1 MGLFDGFKQRGFDN
15 FNEQQAIMAIVIA
28 AIKADGHISSEEV
41 QRLRAMCALSPIFA
55 SNSSD
60 QDTANIQFADT
71 MTDQLGAAAVA
82 KAAAVLSPALRETA
96 FAFATDMVLADGVLG
111 PSEERFVDELAK
123 KLELR
128 ENAAQAIVYGN
139 VARNRNLS

>member
-1 MGLFDGFKQRGFDN
+1 MGLFDGFTQRAFDN

-71 MTDQLGAAAVA
+71 MTDQLGDQAVA

-111 PSEERFVDELAK
+111 PSEERFVDDLAK

-139 VARNRNLS
+139 VARNRSLA